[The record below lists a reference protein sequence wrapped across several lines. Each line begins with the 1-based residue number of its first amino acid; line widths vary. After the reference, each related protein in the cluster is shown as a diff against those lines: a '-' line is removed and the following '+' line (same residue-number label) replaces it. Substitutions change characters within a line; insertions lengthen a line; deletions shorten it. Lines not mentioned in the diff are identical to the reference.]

1 MVAGLVLFSAA
12 VGLVAMVAALVLSVP
27 LWIALSGYP
36 VLCSLTLL
44 LAATISGLRTTDA
57 AGPVLHPQT

>member
-1 MVAGLVLFSAA
+1 
-12 VGLVAMVAALVLSVP
+12 MVAALVLSVP

-44 LAATISGLRTTDA
+44 LTATISGLRTTDA